1 MLMINLLWLI
11 IAGLVGY
18 YWWNSW
24 KYKGRALGLALE
36 HCGRL
41 NLQLLDQS
49 MVIRGIRPE
58 RNASGNLD
66 LRRTYQFEFTS
77 TGEQRYRGMIIL
89 SGMELMSIDFEAY
102 KIPGSD

>member
-1 MLMINLLWLI
+1 MFNLLWLI

-24 KYKGRALGLALE
+24 KFKGRALGLTLE
-36 HCGRL
+36 HCSQL

-49 MVIRGIRPE
+49 MVIRGIWPE
-58 RNASGNLD
+58 RNAGGKMA

-77 TGEQRYRGMIIL
+77 TGEQRYMGQIIL
-89 SGMELMSIDFEAY
+89 TGMKLKSIDFEAY